1 MRRRSPRAE
10 AAPPRDAVVRVSV
23 QGGPFAGVSRAV
35 VERRARKMLR
45 ALGLPAVELSVALV
59 DDAAIQELNRTYR
72 KKDKPTDVLS
82 FAQKDDPS
90 TLRDGDLLG
99 DVILSIPTTARQARE
114 QKRPLLDELTML
126 LAHGVLHLVGYDHRT
141 DAEDRRMRARTDELT
156 EAARRP
162 DRS

>member
-1 MRRRSPRAE
+1 MRRKSPPAE
-10 AAPPRDAVVRVSV
+10 VSPPREAVVRVSV
-23 QGGPFAGVSRAV
+23 QGGPFEGVSRAV
-35 VERRARKMLR
+35 VQRRAHKMLR
-45 ALGLPAVELSVALV
+45 ALALPAVELSIALV
-59 DDAAIQELNRTYR
+59 DDAAIQALNRSYR

-126 LAHGVLHLVGYDHRT
+126 LAHGMLHLVGYDHRT
-141 DAEDRRMRARTDELT
+141 AAEDRVMRAKTDELT
-156 EAARRP
+156 LAAKRPERR
-162 DRS
+162 